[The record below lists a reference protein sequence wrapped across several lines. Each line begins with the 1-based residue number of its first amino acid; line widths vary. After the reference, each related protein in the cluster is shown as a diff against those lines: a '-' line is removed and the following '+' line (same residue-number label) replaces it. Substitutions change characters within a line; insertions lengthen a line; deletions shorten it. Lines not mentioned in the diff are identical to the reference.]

1 MDYRLV
7 KPSCPPLNS
16 KWRIYVDAATDG
28 SNPSSRV
35 AVGLV
40 CTCQAFNKEQQTL
53 GAELVYDVRTTVVV
67 GESISNNVAEMQ
79 AVLAAYRYA
88 ERFINGKVKVYTDS
102 RYAIDSL
109 TSKIMREDSALTW
122 TSINSYQFT
131 TDVTLVRVGRDDK
144 MLRLADFAAMLGV
157 ASGEEF
163 IWGSR
168 ADQEVLLNAFS
179 TYKPRG

>member
-1 MDYRLV
+1 MQYPLI
-7 KPSCPPLNS
+7 KPQCPPLNS
-16 KWRIYVDAATDG
+16 VWRIYVDAATDG

-40 CTCQAFNKEQQTL
+40 CTCQPYNRKEQTL
-53 GAELVYDVRTTVVV
+53 GTEYVYDVRTTTVV
-67 GESISNNVAEMQ
+67 GSSISNNVAEMQ

-88 ERFINGKVKVYTDS
+88 ERFINGFVEVYSDS
-102 RYAIDSL
+102 RYAVESVVG
-109 TSKIMREDSALTW
+109 SVMRDDSALTW

-131 TDVTLVRVGRDDK
+131 TDVKLTKMGRDDE
-144 MLRLADFAAMLGV
+144 MILLADFAALLGV

-168 ADQEVLLNAFS
+168 ADQEALLSAFS

>member
-1 MDYRLV
+1 MQYPLI
-7 KPSCPPLNS
+7 KPQCPPLNS
-16 KWRIYVDAATDG
+16 VWRIYVDAATDG

-35 AVGLV
+35 AIGLV
-40 CTCQAFNKEQQTL
+40 CTCQALDKESQTL
-53 GAELVYDVRTTVVV
+53 GRESVYDVRTTTVV
-67 GESISNNVAEMQ
+67 GSSISNNVAEMQ

-102 RYAIDSL
+102 RYALDSI
-109 TSKIMREDSALTW
+109 TSKIMRKDSALTW
-122 TSINSYQFT
+122 TNINSYQFT
-131 TDVTLVRVGRDDK
+131 TDVKLTRVGRDDS
-144 MLRLADFAAMLGV
+144 MMRLADFAALLGV

-168 ADQEVLLNAFS
+168 ADQEALLSAFS

>member
-1 MDYRLV
+1 MSYSLI
-7 KPSCPPLNS
+7 KPNCPSLNS

-35 AVGLV
+35 AIGLV
-40 CTCQAFNKEQQTL
+40 CTCQSYNVKQETL
-53 GAELVYDVRTTVVV
+53 GTERIYDVRTTTLV

-88 ERFINGKVKVYTDS
+88 ERFINGKVRVYTDS

-109 TSKIMREDSALTW
+109 TAKIMREDSALTW

-131 TDVTLVRVGRDDK
+131 TAVKLTRVGRDDK
-144 MLRLADFAAMLGV
+144 MLCLADFAAMLGV

-168 ADQEVLLNAFS
+168 ADQEALLTAFS